1 MRENFHKKVEI
12 KDKSFRSNSTNLQR
26 NSLHF
31 HKNENDISN
40 FQRNSLLLSPK
51 ENLNNLDEER
61 MIFMNP
67 IHTLNSGGRQ
77 FIKQKY

>member
-1 MRENFHKKVEI
+1 MRENFHKKSE

-40 FQRNSLLLSPK
+40 FQRHSLLLSPK
-51 ENLNNLDEER
+51 ENFNNLDEER
-61 MIFMNP
+61 IIFMNP
-67 IHTLNSGGRQ
+67 IANTSNSGARK
-77 FIKQKY
+77 FLKQK